1 MHWYLRTSV
10 PHDVEWSS
18 LEIILI
24 HLLAEIQIQ
33 DYYYYH
39 DIILSY
45 FLRAKISVLLDFKF
59 VQK

>member
-24 HLLAEIQIQ
+24 HLLAEIQTQ
-33 DYYYYH
+33 DH
-39 DIILSY
+39 IELLSPCQNKCICVGQL
-45 FLRAKISVLLDFKF
+45 F
-59 VQK
+59 